1 MSEELIIFPAIDLRG
16 GRVVRLRQGDPAAE
30 TAYADDPTAVARR
43 WAEAGAAWLHVVNL
57 DGALQTDA
65 AEINLRC
72 LAAIRRAVD
81 LPIQFGGGLRTLDEI
96 ELALEAGATRVVLG
110 TAAVRQPALVAAAI
124 DRCGVERIVVGIDAR
139 DGRVA
144 VQGWQEVAEVD
155 ACDLARRMAEM
166 GVVRIVYTDIRRD
179 GMLSGVN
186 VQVTTELAAAA
197 SVKVIASGGVRD
209 LDDVRALKAHVG
221 QGVEGVIIGQ
231 ALYRGAIDLAAAL
244 AVARE

>member
-1 MSEELIIFPAIDLRG
+1 VSEELIIFPAIDLRG

-57 DGALQTDA
+57 DGVLQTDA

-110 TAAVRQPALVAAAI
+110 TAAVRQPELVAAAI
-124 DRCGVERIVVGIDAR
+124 DRYGAARIVVGVDAR

-155 ACDLARRMAEM
+155 AHDLARRMAGM

-186 VQVTTELAAAA
+186 VQATAESAAMAG
-197 SVKVIASGGVRD
+197 VKVIASGGVRD
-209 LDDVRALKAHVG
+209 LDDVRALRAYVE
-221 QGVEGVIIGQ
+221 QGIEGVIIGQ